1 VLVID
6 YPTQLFSKLSSARG
20 PHLTRHC
27 CSWIQTTYHFTKYWS
42 IFIFLLASWHRKIIS
57 SKGCGNWSKQ
67 LHIYICVII
76 WLGVQMAWR
85 KWKVQFE
92 LLLLIYTQSL
102 SLSQVCTNPSP
113 LSLHCAVVLW
123 LCDGIAPN
131 LPIVDKFVFYDN
143 CLISHALIGSF
154 LSSIRV
160 QTDKILIYAS
170 STFSC
175 QTVNFLTNEILWT
188 FLSSQSKS
196 EKSYWQC
203 LHHFE

>member
-1 VLVID
+1 MCSWVKKLLPHIAPLKLECKWLGQLVIFEAIVLKQIWSLILFGQFFQDVLVID

-92 LLLLIYTQSL
+92 LLLLIYTQVL
-102 SLSQVCTNPSP
+102 SLSQVCTT
-113 LSLHCAVVLW
+113 LLHC
-123 LCDGIAPN
+123 PY
-131 LPIVDKFVFYDN
+131 IV
-143 CLISHALIGSF
+143 
-154 LSSIRV
+154 
-160 QTDKILIYAS
+160 Q
-170 STFSC
+170 
-175 QTVNFLTNEILWT
+175 
-188 FLSSQSKS
+188 
-196 EKSYWQC
+196 
-203 LHHFE
+203 